1 MPEDRSVLERAA
13 RPPDR
18 QWEYG
23 DGADRV
29 GDIYLPVP
37 GTGQGVPVILV
48 HGGYWRPEY
57 DRTHLRPMATAC
69 AAEGH
74 PTLLLGYSRV
84 PGDPDAAVADLRRGV
99 AAAGAALPGGRP
111 VLVGHS
117 AGGHLALVLA
127 ADPGIRALGCLAL
140 APVADLRDADRLDL
154 DDGAV
159 RAFLGGPAHHRTD
172 LDPVRL
178 PPPSIPVTVLH
189 GEADTLVPPHLSDAY
204 CGVTG
209 SRLVALPGMGHF
221 EVIDPLS
228 AAWPA
233 VMAELATLAGAAG
246 IE

>member
-1 MPEDRSVLERAA
+1 MLERPA
-13 RPPDR
+13 RTPDL

-23 DGADRV
+23 DGPDRV
-29 GDIYLPVP
+29 GDVYLPAP
-37 GTGQGVPVILV
+37 GAGDGVPVVLV

-57 DRTHLRPMATAC
+57 DRAHLRPMAAAC
-69 AAEGH
+69 ADAGH

-84 PGDPDAAVADLRRGV
+84 PGDPDAAVTDLRRGV
-99 AAAGAALPGGRP
+99 AAAGEALPGGRP

-127 ADPGIRALGCLAL
+127 ADPQTRARGCLAL

-154 DDGAV
+154 DGGAV
-159 RAFLGGPAHHRTD
+159 REFLGAAAQHRTD

-178 PPPSIPVTVLH
+178 PPPAIPVTVLH
-189 GEADTLVPPHLSDAY
+189 GDADTLVPPHLSDAY
-204 CGVTG
+204 CRATG
-209 SRLVALPGMGHF
+209 SRLVALPGIAHF
-221 EVIDPLS
+221 AVIDPLS

-233 VMAELATLAGAAG
+233 VMAELATLAGASG

>member
-1 MPEDRSVLERAA
+1 MLDRSA

-18 QWEYG
+18 QWAYG
-23 DGADRV
+23 DGTDQV
-29 GDIYLPVP
+29 GDVYLPAP
-37 GTGQGVPVILV
+37 GADLGVPVILV

-57 DRTHLRPMATAC
+57 DRTHLRPMAAAC
-69 AAEGH
+69 AAAGH

-99 AAAGAALPGGRP
+99 ATAGEALPGGPP

-127 ADPGIRALGCLAL
+127 ADSGIRARGCLAL

-154 DDGAV
+154 DGGAV
-159 RAFLGGPAHHRTD
+159 RDFLGGGAHQRTD

-178 PPPSIPVTVLH
+178 PPPAIPVAVLH
-189 GEADTLVPPHLSDAY
+189 GDADTLVPPHLSDTY
-204 CGVTG
+204 CRATG
-209 SRLVALPGMGHF
+209 SRLVPLPGVGHF

-228 AAWPA
+228 TAWPV
-233 VMAELATLAGAAG
+233 VMAELATLAGATG